1 MKRVSGSIKSDVF
14 ATSGKGKVDLVEISP
29 FPLFWVVL
37 AALGA
42 HLQIWSAL
50 PGVGMEM
57 QSTGS
62 KNAEHRVE
70 KTH

>member
-1 MKRVSGSIKSDVF
+1 MKRVSGCIKSDVF

-57 QSTGS
+57 
-62 KNAEHRVE
+62 
-70 KTH
+70 